1 MGLIKLLMKF
11 IKENHLSFNVIF
23 LIFIF
28 FSTVL
33 SIQINSTE
41 KPNLRHFDVNEIEN
55 LIKSYNFKTY

>member
-23 LIFIF
+23 LIFII

-33 SIQINSTE
+33 PTKINSTE
-41 KPNLRHFDVNEIEN
+41 NPNLKHFDVNEIEN
-55 LIKSYNFKTY
+55 